1 MGRDTV
7 PDGETFENTPLST
20 EGNTI
25 LGIAAPEEHRA
36 EDIRYLIV
44 RPMFTQ
50 DVRWV
55 LRARDVP
62 EVVDISGDC
71 FADSVVGER
80 GPSLV
85 ELGVRDSAAGDDGFV
100 VAKHD

>member
-7 PDGETFENTPLST
+7 PDGETFENAPLST

-62 EVVDISGDC
+62 EVADISGDC
-71 FADSVVGER
+71 FANSVVGER